1 MAGFGQTTV
10 RASDSLNACFLG
22 YSQCLVVRSH
32 HAARGFRCSPLI
44 DSFSSLAAAMSR
56 TQLSFS
62 AYDDYL
68 NRQFKESPLGSFS
81 SAFAW
86 CLPLVW
92 GEKGMYLD
100 Q

>member
-1 MAGFGQTTV
+1 MAGFDQTTV
-10 RASDSLNACFLG
+10 RASDSLSACFLG
-22 YSQCLVVRSH
+22 YTQCLVVRSH
-32 HAARGFRCSPLI
+32 HAARGFRYSPLI

-62 AYDDYL
+62 ACDDYL
-68 NRQFKESPLGSFS
+68 NRQFKESPWDLFPQ
-81 SAFAW
+81 
-86 CLPLVW
+86 PLHGVSPSL